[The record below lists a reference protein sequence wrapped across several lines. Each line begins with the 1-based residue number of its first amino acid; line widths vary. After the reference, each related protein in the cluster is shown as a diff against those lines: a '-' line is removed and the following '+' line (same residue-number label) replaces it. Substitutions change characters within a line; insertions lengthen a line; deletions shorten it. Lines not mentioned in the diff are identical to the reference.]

1 MSTQQRGGENL
12 NYQLLNFKIES
23 RGLSKS
29 TVAEEL
35 GITRQ
40 GLYNKLN
47 GEREFKGSE
56 IKKLIQMLKLDEQ
69 EQQDIFFADEIDEDV
84 HITAKTETA

>member
-1 MSTQQRGGENL
+1 M
-12 NYQLLNFKIES
+12 NYQLLNIKIES
-23 RGLSKS
+23 LGLSKS
-29 TVAEEL
+29 TIAEEL

-56 IKKLIQMLKLDEQ
+56 IKKLIQILGLDEQ
-69 EQQDIFFADEIDEDV
+69 EQQSIFFADDV
-84 HITAKTETA
+84 DGYAHTTAKTETA

>member
-1 MSTQQRGGENL
+1 M

>member
-1 MSTQQRGGENL
+1 M
-12 NYQLLNFKIES
+12 NYQLLNIKIES
-23 RGLSKS
+23 LGLSKS
-29 TVAEEL
+29 TIAEEL

-56 IKKLIQMLKLDEQ
+56 IKKLIQMLRLDEQ
-69 EQQDIFFADEIDEDV
+69 EQQSIFFADDV
-84 HITAKTETA
+84 DGYANATAKTETT

>member
-1 MSTQQRGGENL
+1 MNF
-12 NYQLLNFKIES
+12 QLLNIKIES
-23 RGLSKS
+23 LGLSKS
-29 TVAEEL
+29 TIAEEL

-56 IKKLIQMLKLDEQ
+56 IKKLIQILGLDEQ
-69 EQQDIFFADEIDEDV
+69 EQQSIFFADDV
-84 HITAKTETA
+84 DGYDHTAAKTETA